1 MGQKV
6 HPYSFRLGYIRD
18 WNSRWFAR
26 KKDFG
31 RLLVEDAKIRA
42 HIKKNLA
49 QAAIAKIEI
58 ERASNRVRIII
69 HSGRPGVI
77 IGRKGAEIDRLRDDL
92 RGIVDKELQIDI
104 KEIKEPAISA
114 QLVAENIAFQ
124 MEKRVGFR
132 RSMKKAVQQ
141 AMMSGAQGI
150 RIRCAGRLDGAE
162 IARSEKY
169 MEGKV
174 PLQTIKAD
182 IDYGFSEAHTVY
194 GLIGVKVWICL
205 GEILVKKGQG
215 SRPPSASSSPLI
227 AKGGASLGTGKIE
240 VAEEKKQQE
249 K

>member
-1 MGQKV
+1 LGQKV

-18 WNSRWFAR
+18 WNSRWFAK

-31 RLLVEDAKIRA
+31 GLLIEDAKIRK
-42 HIKKNLA
+42 HIKKNLM

-92 RGIVDKELQIDI
+92 KGIVDKELQIDI

-132 RSMKKAVQQ
+132 RAMKKAVQQ
-141 AMMSGAQGI
+141 AMTTGAQGI
-150 RIRCAGRLDGAE
+150 KIRCAGRLDGAE
-162 IARSEKY
+162 IARAEKY

-174 PLQTIKAD
+174 PLHTIKAD
-182 IDYGFSEAHTVY
+182 IDYGFSEAYTVY

-205 GEILVKKGQG
+205 GEVLVKRNQKPETREQK
-215 SRPPSASSSPLI
+215 SES
-227 AKGGASLGTGKIE
+227 
-240 VAEEKKQQE
+240 
-249 K
+249 

>member
-18 WNSRWFAR
+18 WSSRWFAR

-31 RLLVEDAKIRA
+31 RLLVEDAKIRV
-42 HIKKNLA
+42 HIKKNLM
-49 QAAIAKIEI
+49 QAAVSKIEI

-69 HSGRPGVI
+69 HRGRPGVI

-92 RGIVDKELQIDI
+92 REIVDKELQIDI
-104 KEIKEPAISA
+104 KEVKEPAISA

-141 AMMSGAQGI
+141 AMTTGAQGI
-150 RIRCAGRLDGAE
+150 KIRCAGRLDGAE
-162 IARSEKY
+162 IARAEKY

-194 GLIGVKVWICL
+194 GLIGVKVWIYL
-205 GEILVKKGQG
+205 GEVLVKK
-215 SRPPSASSSPLI
+215 
-227 AKGGASLGTGKIE
+227 T
-240 VAEEKKQQE
+240 KKQEDTTTQ
-249 K
+249 

>member
-31 RLLVEDAKIRA
+31 RLLVEDFKIRA

-194 GLIGVKVWICL
+194 GLIGVKVWI
-205 GEILVKKGQG
+205 
-215 SRPPSASSSPLI
+215 
-227 AKGGASLGTGKIE
+227 
-240 VAEEKKQQE
+240 
-249 K
+249 